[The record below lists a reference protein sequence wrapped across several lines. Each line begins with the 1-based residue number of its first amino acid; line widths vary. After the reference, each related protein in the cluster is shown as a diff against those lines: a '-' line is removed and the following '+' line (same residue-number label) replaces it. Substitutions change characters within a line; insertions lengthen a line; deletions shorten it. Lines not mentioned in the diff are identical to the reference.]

1 MDALKALYPDSLE
14 LLGLSDE
21 TREIV
26 SEPPRGPSRR
36 VERGARV
43 ARRDRAAEGRRAQ
56 AVPPAAL

>member
-21 TREIV
+21 TRGRLRT
-26 SEPPRGPSRR
+26 PRGPSRR

-43 ARRDRAAEGRRAQ
+43 ARRHRAAGGRRAQ